1 MFQDLVRSLLI
12 NLRRVLQWI
21 DIPIIF
27 ISYSCVIVYFTVFR
41 FSWVLVVFL
50 SLSLLSFIY
59 QNGIWRTFKL
69 CLILFVFS
77 SICLGIRYQ
86 EEKAFATDHSVSKMI
101 PLLDTIQVDG
111 DQVRFRAKHSGR
123 LYQVFY
129 RLPTKEMQTY
139 FQTIATPIELEI
151 SATIEKAGSKRNF
164 NGFNYRQYLK
174 TQNIYRIIT
183 IDKITAIT
191 KINSWDI
198 RYLRRKLIL
207 FCEKQ
212 FPHPLSS
219 YMTGLLFGQF
229 GQSFDEM
236 ETIYTSLGIMHFFTL
251 SGMQVSFLYNSL
263 RHILLRC
270 GLQRHIVTVL
280 LIPIILIYGAL
291 AGGAISVV
299 RASIQKGLS
308 ACGIT
313 SLNNF
318 SVTLLL
324 LFIWQPKFLL
334 TTGGALSTFFV
345 FVVSIV
351 GYKIKQETKIKN
363 KVMMTILLSTAS
375 LPLLM
380 HAFYSFQ
387 PVALLLTLPLS
398 FLFASLMLPCLSIS
412 FFVSISTGI
421 SLNQLNICFIWL
433 ETAIQSIEKLT
444 PRPMVIGKP
453 STAMLIIMFITIGV
467 LIDRWSNQKI
477 RFALMMGFIGM
488 CLLTKYP
495 IKETITVV
503 DIGQGDSIFLQD
515 RFNQH
520 TILIDTGGKIE
531 FMKEKKWQ
539 KGTKKHN
546 AESNLIPYLKS
557 IGVGKIDTLVV
568 THTDADHIGDL
579 LTVLAN
585 IPVQKIVVSQ
595 GSLTNKKFVA
605 VLKQTKT
612 TIQVAEVGQQFPIF
626 DSYLEILYPKLPGD
640 GKNNDSLVLYGVFYQ
655 TKFLFTGDLE
665 SEGEAT
671 LLNSYPLLSVDV
683 LKAGHHGSKTSSAK
697 TFIKTIKPKI
707 ALISCGLNNRYRH
720 PNQET
725 LDTFQSNQIAVYRTD
740 RQGAIKFQ
748 KNGKSWHIKTV
759 K

>member
-50 SLSLLSFIY
+50 SLSLLSFLWHNGIY
-59 QNGIWRTFKL
+59 QFLKL
-69 CLILFVFS
+69 SLILCVFS

-86 EEKAFATDHSVSKMI
+86 EEKAFATEYSVLKMT

-111 DQVRFRAKHSGR
+111 DQVRFRAKYSGR

-129 RLPTKEMQTY
+129 RLPTKEMKTY

-151 SATIEKAGSKRNF
+151 SATSEKAGSKRNF
-164 NGFNYRQYLK
+164 NGFNYQQYLK
-174 TQNIYRIIT
+174 TQNIYRMIT
-183 IDKITAIT
+183 IDKINAIAT
-191 KINSWDI
+191 INSWDI
-198 RYLRRKLIL
+198 SYLRRKLIL
-207 FCEKQ
+207 FCEKNFQ
-212 FPHPLSS
+212 HPLSS
-219 YMTGLLFGQF
+219 YMTGLLFGYF

-236 ETIYTSLGIMHFFTL
+236 ETIYTSLGIMYFFTL
-251 SGMQVSFLYNSL
+251 SGMQVSFLFNSL

-270 GLQRHIVTVL
+270 GVQRRIVTVF
-280 LIPIILIYGAL
+280 LIPIMLIYVSL
-291 AGGAISVV
+291 AGGAISVI
-299 RASIQKGLS
+299 RALIQKVLS

-334 TTGGALSTFFV
+334 TTGGTLSIFFV
-345 FVVSIV
+345 FIVSIV
-351 GYKIKQETKIKN
+351 GYKVNQETKTKN
-363 KVMMTILLSTAS
+363 KVMMTILLSTTS

-380 HAFYSFQ
+380 YAFYSFQ
-387 PVALLLTLPLS
+387 PVAMLFTLPLS
-398 FLFASLMLPCLSIS
+398 FLFASVMLPCLSIS
-412 FFVSISTGI
+412 FLLSISTGI
-421 SLNQLNICFIWL
+421 SLNQLNVCFIWL
-433 ETAIQSIEKLT
+433 ETAISWVEKFT
-444 PRPMVIGKP
+444 PRPIVTGKP
-453 STAMLIIMFITIGV
+453 STAILIVMLITIGV
-467 LIDRWSNQKI
+467 LIDKWSNQKI
-477 RFALMMGFIGM
+477 RFSLMTCCIGI

-495 IKETITVV
+495 IKETITIV

-515 RFNQH
+515 RFNQR

-531 FMKEKKWQ
+531 FVKEKKWQ
-539 KGTKKHN
+539 KGTKKNN
-546 AESNLIPYLKS
+546 AERNLIPYLKS

-579 LTVLAN
+579 LAVLAN
-585 IPVQKIVVSQ
+585 IPVKKIVVSQ
-595 GSLTNKKFVA
+595 GSLTNKKFMA

-626 DSYLEILYPKLPGD
+626 DKYLEVLYPRVPGD
-640 GKNNDSLVLYGVFYQ
+640 GKNNDSLVLYGVFYK

-665 SEGEAT
+665 EEGEIT
-671 LLNSYPLLSVDV
+671 LLNDYPSLSVDV
-683 LKAGHHGSKTSSAK
+683 LKVGHHGSKTSSSK
-697 TFIKTIKPKI
+697 SFIKSIQPKI

-725 LDTFQSNQIAVYRTD
+725 LDTFQNEQVSIYRTD
-740 RQGAIKFQ
+740 KQGAIKFQ